1 MLQVTRWKV
10 CDRGE
15 AMPTRALMRPQATT
29 EAGAAPRGFSSRHYL
44 KLIEDTGK
52 VGFWS
57 ADLRSERL
65 DASPGLYRILGLDP
79 TTEMTFGFGLDMI
92 HPEDQAAHGDQ
103 IAVLRSGQPVS
114 REFRIIRPDRT
125 QRWLLHHAEVMLGAD
140 GRPSQGMG
148 VVFDVTAQHET
159 MNALLQRHDRLN
171 ALIAATA
178 AVFWVNKAN
187 GEPSE
192 MPQWMALTGQ
202 SHAQMQGLGWLDAV
216 HPDDRSRT
224 LAAWTTAVEHTAP
237 YNTDYRVLCADGI
250 YRWFNARGAPVLN
263 KDGSVREWVGVCLNV
278 PGRTRYGASPPEA
291 ALQQKTVP
299 TAPADETLI
308 PSQIRAARAITG
320 LSKDDLAALAN
331 VSVSTLNRLEDPA
344 SAVRSRSDTLLAV
357 RRALEEAGVEFIF
370 EAGKKPGVREA

>member
-1 MLQVTRWKV
+1 
-10 CDRGE
+10 
-15 AMPTRALMRPQATT
+15 MPTRALMRPQAKA
-29 EAGAAPRGFSSRHYL
+29 EVAAAPRGFSSRHYL

-52 VGFWS
+52 IGFWS

-79 TTEMTFGFGLDMI
+79 ASEMTFGFGLDMI

-103 IAVLRSGQPVS
+103 IAVLRAGQPVS

-140 GRPSQGMG
+140 GRPNQGMG

-159 MNALLQRHDRLN
+159 KNALMQRHDRLN

-178 AVFWVNKAN
+178 SVFWVNKAN

-202 SHAQMQGLGWLDAV
+202 SYAQMQGLGWLDAV
-216 HPDDRSRT
+216 HPEDRSRT

-278 PGRTRYGASPPEA
+278 PGRTRYGTPPPEA
-291 ALQQKTVP
+291 AMPQVAAK
-299 TAPADETLI
+299 AMPAEESLI

-320 LSKDDLAALAN
+320 LSKEELAALAN
-331 VSVSTLNRLEDPA
+331 VSVSTLNRLEDPD
-344 SAVRSRSDTLLAV
+344 SAVRSRSETLLAV
-357 RRALEEAGVEFIF
+357 RRALEEAGVEFTF
-370 EAGKKPGVREA
+370 EAGKKPGIREA

>member
-1 MLQVTRWKV
+1 
-10 CDRGE
+10 
-15 AMPTRALMRPQATT
+15 MPTRALMRPQAKT
-29 EAGAAPRGFSSRHYL
+29 EIGAAPRGFSSRHYL

-52 VGFWS
+52 IGFWS

-125 QRWLLHHAEVMLGAD
+125 QRWLLHHAEVMLGSD

-159 MNALLQRHDRLN
+159 MNALMQRHDRLN

-278 PGRTRYGASPPEA
+278 PGRTRYGAPPPEA
-291 ALQQKTVP
+291 VP
-299 TAPADETLI
+299 PPGTAQGSVADETLI
-308 PSQIRAARAITG
+308 PSQIRSARAITG
-320 LSKDDLAALAN
+320 LSKYELAARAN
-331 VSVSTLNRLEDPA
+331 VSVSTLNRLEDPT
-344 SAVRSRSDTLLAV
+344 SAVRSRWDTLLAV

>member
-1 MLQVTRWKV
+1 
-10 CDRGE
+10 
-15 AMPTRALMRPQATT
+15 MPTRALMRRQAPA
-29 EAGAAPRGFSSRHYL
+29 EVGASPRPISSRHFL

-57 ADLRSERL
+57 ADLGSERL

-79 TTEMTFGFGLDMI
+79 AAEITFGFGLDMI

-103 IAVLRSGQPVS
+103 IAVLRSGQPIS

-125 QRWLLHHAEVMLGAD
+125 QRWILHHAEVILGPD
-140 GRPSQGMG
+140 GVPRQGLG
-148 VVFDVTAQHET
+148 VVFDVTTQHDT
-159 MNALLQRHDRLN
+159 MSALMQRHDRLN
-171 ALIAATA
+171 ALVAATA

-224 LAAWTTAVEHTAP
+224 HAAWTTAVEHTAP

-278 PGRTRYGASPPEA
+278 PGRNRYGASPSA
-291 ALQQKTVP
+291 ADATL
-299 TAPADETLI
+299 ALSPAAAASAAKPANAEELLT
-308 PSQIRAARAITG
+308 PGQIRAARGLTG
-320 LSKDDLAALAN
+320 LSKDELAALAN
-331 VSVSTLNRLEDPA
+331 VSVSTLNRLEAPD
-344 SAVRSRSDTLLAV
+344 STVRSRSDTILAV
-357 RRALEEAGVEFIF
+357 RRALEQAGVEFIF